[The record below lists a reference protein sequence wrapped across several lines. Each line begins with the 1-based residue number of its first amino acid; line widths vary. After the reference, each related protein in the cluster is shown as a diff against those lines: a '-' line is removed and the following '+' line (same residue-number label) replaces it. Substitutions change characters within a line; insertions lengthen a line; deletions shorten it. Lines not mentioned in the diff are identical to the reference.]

1 MSSGA
6 GAKTMSLTDEERAW
20 LDAYRRVLAEEFP
33 GLVERLLIYGSKA
46 RGDDRPDSDLDVLV
60 LIREGD
66 WRLKEAVAARGHD
79 LSLGTWI
86 DDSILVLTMGEWER
100 MRQRESVFRE
110 AVERDGVA
118 VA

>member
-1 MSSGA
+1 MSGGA
-6 GAKTMSLTDEERAW
+6 GARTMRLTNEERAW

-66 WRLKEAVAARGHD
+66 WRLKESVAARGDD
-79 LSLGTWI
+79 LSLGT
-86 DDSILVLTMGEWER
+86 DVVASMLVFTAHDWER
-100 MRQRESVFRE
+100 MGRRESVFRE
-110 AVERDGVA
+110 AVERDGVS